1 MSEPGKLRRSPRDK
15 GEVRALEYLLA
26 EVQRL
31 EVSDAAR
38 NEFMRLLRSM
48 AGARV
53 HFSRTVLIKPGRVAL
68 AQQLLDQ
75 GLSVAQTRQALCE
88 RLRLPRRNAY
98 RLISLALAHRFRERQ
113 FALFAGHPELFDGP
127 PKHDAC
133 AQTAIACAQT
143 ASTSDGR

>member
-1 MSEPGKLRRSPRDK
+1 MTVATEPGKLRRAHRDK

-31 EVSDAAR
+31 QVSDAAR

-53 HFSRTVLIKPGRVAL
+53 HFSRSVLVKPGRVRL
-68 AQQLLDQ
+68 AEQLLAE

-98 RLISLALAHRFRERQ
+98 RLISLALDRRFRARQ
-113 FALFAGHPELFDGP
+113 MSLFVECPELFEAGEMPPDGL
-127 PKHDAC
+127 
-133 AQTAIACAQT
+133 
-143 ASTSDGR
+143 